1 MQKVVS
7 TIFFTLCSNNYL
19 PFALSLGQSI
29 KTFDP
34 KARFVIGLVDQFD
47 VQIDYSL
54 WREFEFLPCFD
65 LGYPE
70 FAEMLSR
77 YNIIEFNTAVKPFY
91 FEYLF
96 DQNPSVTEI
105 FYLDPDLFFYQ
116 QPNLMVSEFQAADIL
131 LTPNLIYTQAQ
142 PSTGELA
149 SLRHGM
155 YNLGFMGL
163 KRSEESLRLISWW
176 KERLI
181 EHCRIDKC
189 WGIFVDQKWMDLAP
203 LFFDRIKLVKHPGWN
218 MAWWNFNERK
228 LIRNASGYAVNE
240 PGVPLLFFHFSGF
253 KPEKAH
259 LTERVVTREFEEAEN
274 QALVDLYTT
283 YRKALLDNDY
293 ERLSR
298 IKPSLTFREVPNS
311 SWNKFGRKLKS
322 KTTNAIYKIFG
333 V

>member
-1 MQKVVS
+1 MNNT
-7 TIFFTLCSNNYL
+7 TIYFTLCSNNYL
-19 PFALSLGQSI
+19 PFAHCLGQSI
-29 KTFDP
+29 KAFDP
-34 KARFVIGLVDQFD
+34 QARFVIGLVDKLD
-47 VQIDYSL
+47 AQINYSL
-54 WREFEFLPCFD
+54 LEEFEILPCFD
-65 LGYPE
+65 LGYSE
-70 FAEMLSR
+70 FQGMLSR

-91 FEYLF
+91 FSYLF
-96 DQNPSVTEI
+96 DKNPSVTEI

-116 QPNLMVSEFQAADIL
+116 NPNLMLSEFQDADIL

-155 YNLGFMGL
+155 YNLGFLGL
-163 KRSEESLRLISWW
+163 RRSEEALRLISWW

-228 LIRNASGYAVNE
+228 LIQNASGYSVNKRE
-240 PGVPLLFFHFSGF
+240 VPLVFFHFSGF
-253 KPEKAH
+253 KPEKSY
-259 LTERVVTREFEEAEN
+259 LTERIVSQEFQEAKN
-274 QALVDLYTT
+274 QALASLYAKYRVDLL
-283 YRKALLDNDY
+283 RNDY
-293 ERLSR
+293 EKISQ
-298 IKPSLTFREVPNS
+298 IKPSLHFREEPNT
-311 SWNKFGRKLKS
+311 SWNRLGRTLKS
-322 KTTNAIYKIFG
+322 KTVNAIYKVFG